1 MKAMTATGTRER
13 TQGTPD
19 FCVVAGIG
27 DTTVCTVP
35 DGDVTISVRVVTGVG
50 VRFLFAGMA
59 DGIIVVPDVPVGVG
73 RLIEIRKTHT
83 HWSRQLRQ
91 YGNHPRLS
99 LLNGI

>member
-1 MKAMTATGTRER
+1 MENKNITRIKKIPEFFHVLLFCRMKAMTATGTRER

-35 DGDVTISVRVVTGVG
+35 DGDETISVRFVTGVG

-73 RLIEIRKTHT
+73 RL
-83 HWSRQLRQ
+83 
-91 YGNHPRLS
+91 N
-99 LLNGI
+99 